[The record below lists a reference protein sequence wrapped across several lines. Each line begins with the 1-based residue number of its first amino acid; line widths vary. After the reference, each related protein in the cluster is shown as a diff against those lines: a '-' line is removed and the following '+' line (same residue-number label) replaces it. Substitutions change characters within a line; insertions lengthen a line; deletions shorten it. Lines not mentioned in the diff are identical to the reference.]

1 MNKLLSSVNCL
12 YIDNEAFMSERAVF
26 LTAKWEYLVMLN
38 YEIPPEILVPHLPKG
53 TELDLY
59 DGKALAS
66 VVGFLF
72 NDTKVFGIKWPFHT
86 NFEEVNLRFYVKKW
100 EAGKWKRGVAFISE
114 IVPKHMIAWMANTLY
129 NEHYSRMPMKHQA
142 HHENDF
148 LQFNYEWKNTNQWNS
163 LKVKALNR
171 PTPIVPQTE
180 EEFIFEHYW
189 GYNQLNKNTLIEY
202 GVEHPS
208 WEIYPVT
215 YHELNA
221 DIAGLYGAE
230 FIPYLSKKPASV
242 MLAKGSAVTIRKP
255 SFYKV

>member
-1 MNKLLSSVNCL
+1 M
-12 YIDNEAFMSERAVF
+12 ERKAIF
-26 LTAKWEYLVMLN
+26 LTAEWEYLVMLN
-38 YEIPPEILVPHLPKG
+38 YQIPPEILIPYLPKG
-53 TELDLY
+53 TQLDLY
-59 DGKALAS
+59 NGKALAS

-72 NDTKVFGIKWPFHT
+72 NKTKVFGLQWPFHT
-86 NFEEVNLRFYVKKW
+86 NFEEVNLRFYVKRYD
-100 EAGKWKRGVAFISE
+100 GNIWKRGVAYISE
-114 IVPKHMIAWMANTLY
+114 IVPKHIIAWMANALY

-142 HHENDF
+142 HIENDF
-148 LQFNYEWKNTNQWNS
+148 LQLNYEWQNKQQWNG

-171 PTPIVPQTE
+171 PIPIAPDSE

-215 YHELNA
+215 YYELNA
-221 DIAGLYGAE
+221 DIEGLYGTQFVPHLTKE
-230 FIPYLSKKPASV
+230 PNSI
-242 MLAKGSAVTIRKP
+242 MLAKGSGVTIRKP